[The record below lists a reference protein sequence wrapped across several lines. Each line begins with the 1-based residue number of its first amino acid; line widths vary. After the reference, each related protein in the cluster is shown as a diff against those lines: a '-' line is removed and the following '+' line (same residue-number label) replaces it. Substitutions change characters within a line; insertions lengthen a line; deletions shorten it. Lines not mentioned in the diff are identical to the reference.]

1 MTPDGTDAV
10 VARIATV
17 IRSFDGTAMAY
28 SGPITSD
35 THISRDL
42 RYDSL
47 SVMDFVMA
55 IETEFDTVIPIDGS
69 TRVETV
75 GELAA
80 LLREQT
86 SGNTAAGTP
95 SAAIG
100 GPAS

>member
-1 MTPDGTDAV
+1 MPAEDADATL
-10 VARIATV
+10 ARITAV

-28 SGPITSD
+28 VGPVTPD

-69 TRVETV
+69 TRIETV

-80 LLREQT
+80 LLRGQQNGE
-86 SGNTAAGTP
+86 GERRP
-95 SAAIG
+95 SAAEG
-100 GPAS
+100 TAS